1 MTDRWSDKEQAHVG
15 TGTLY
20 THKIKG
26 TFAESCGIG
35 NGKTGDDTTTV
46 RFCLNSGSDR
56 SCIKGKWVQTAILW
70 LPPGVTVDLG
80 IEEDTLPLRIGDR
93 KRNAEK
99 QSEKRLHD
107 TKL

>member
-1 MTDRWSDKEQAHVG
+1 
-15 TGTLY
+15 
-20 THKIKG
+20 
-26 TFAESCGIG
+26 
-35 NGKTGDDTTTV
+35 
-46 RFCLNSGSDR
+46 
-56 SCIKGKWVQTAILW
+56 VQTAILW